1 MTHTSNAD
9 YTHYYPKMR
18 AAHLDR
24 QCAVS
29 YTSMSQTK
37 RNNADLWQLA
47 KIHLHPTVNACTT
60 LHTWPQN
67 RSQWFLRIKPIDMS
81 CSTNKNSAKLMTAE
95 IKTDHTRFHKSKFCP
110 VRNRPKLWNLTN
122 DHERVNKNFQ
132 DISKQIHSGL
142 SLTALCTAFCI
153 LHTATADR
161 PCQSLVL

>member
-47 KIHLHPTVNACTT
+47 KIHPHPTVNACTT

-67 RSQWFLRIKPIDMS
+67 RSQWFLRVKPIDMS
-81 CSTNKNSAKLMTAE
+81 CSTNENSAKLMTAE
-95 IKTDHTRFHKSKFCP
+95 IKADHIRFHKSKFCP
-110 VRNRPKLWNLTN
+110 VRNHPKLWNLTN
-122 DHERVNKNFQ
+122 WMSVSTK
-132 DISKQIHSGL
+132 ISKTSQSYKSTPVSAWQL
-142 SLTALCTAFCI
+142 SLHSI
-153 LHTATADR
+153 LHFTLQL
-161 PCQSLVL
+161 PIVLARA